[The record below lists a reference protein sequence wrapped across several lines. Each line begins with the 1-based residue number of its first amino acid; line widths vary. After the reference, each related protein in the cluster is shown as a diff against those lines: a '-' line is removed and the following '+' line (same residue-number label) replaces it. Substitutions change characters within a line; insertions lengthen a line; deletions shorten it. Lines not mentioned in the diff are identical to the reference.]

1 MSTTDHTKAAGKSG
15 PRNRKAPRGQKAAPQ
30 PTSKPEPKQPEPK
43 AAKAQPVAIAA
54 PTKPVS
60 NGTAAPSDVSSNGV
74 AAPAKAAPAKAAPV
88 STARPEDASP
98 ISLQTIANAYSDC
111 TKRSF
116 DDIRSYVEKLTEV
129 RSLDKAIEIQNEFA
143 RRSFQGFV
151 ADSQKIFGLYGELT
165 KQTFKPFAGFVAKAT
180 QAPR

>member
-1 MSTTDHTKAAGKSG
+1 MPTTDHTKAAGKSG
-15 PRNRKAPRGQKAAPQ
+15 PRNRKAPPRGQKADPQ
-30 PTSKPEPKQPEPK
+30 PTSKPEPK

-88 STARPEDASP
+88 STAGAADATP

-111 TKRSF
+111 TKRSL
-116 DDIRSYVEKLTEV
+116 DDIRSYVERLTGA

-143 RRSFQGFV
+143 KRSFQSFM
-151 ADSQKIFGLYGELT
+151 ADSQKIFGLYGELA
-165 KQTFKPFAGFVAKAT
+165 KQTFKPFAGFVANAT

>member
-1 MSTTDHTKAAGKSG
+1 MPTTDHTKAAGKSG
-15 PRNRKAPRGQKAAPQ
+15 PRNRKGPPRGQKADPQ
-30 PTSKPEPKQPEPK
+30 ATSKPGPK
-43 AAKAQPVAIAA
+43 AAKAESAA
-54 PTKPVS
+54 TAS
-60 NGTAAPSDVSSNGV
+60 NGTSAPSDAARNGANAQAKTAPPKAVPVSS
-74 AAPAKAAPAKAAPV
+74 AAPA
-88 STARPEDASP
+88 DATP

-116 DDIRSYVEKLTEV
+116 DDIRSYVERLTGA

-143 RRSFQGFV
+143 KRSFQSFMS
-151 ADSQKIFGLYGELT
+151 DSQKIFGLYGELA

>member
-15 PRNRKAPRGQKAAPQ
+15 PRNRKAPPRGQKADPQ
-30 PTSKPEPKQPEPK
+30 PTSRPEPKA

-54 PTKPVS
+54 SPKPVS
-60 NGTAAPSDVSSNGV
+60 NGTAAPADASSNGV
-74 AAPAKAAPAKAAPV
+74 AAPAKAAAAKAAPV
-88 STARPEDASP
+88 STARLADATP
-98 ISLQTIANAYSDC
+98 VSLQTIANAYSDC
-111 TKRSF
+111 TKRSL
-116 DDIRSYVEKLTEV
+116 DDIRSYVERLTGA

-143 RRSFQGFV
+143 KRSFQSFV
-151 ADSQKIFGLYGELT
+151 ADSQKIFGLYGELA

>member
-1 MSTTDHTKAAGKSG
+1 MPTTDHTKAAGKSG
-15 PRNRKAPRGQKAAPQ
+15 PRNRKGPPRGQKADPQ
-30 PTSKPEPKQPEPK
+30 ATSKPGPK
-43 AAKAQPVAIAA
+43 AAKAESAA
-54 PTKPVS
+54 TAASTKPAS
-60 NGTAAPSDVSSNGV
+60 NGTSAPSDAARNG
-74 AAPAKAAPAKAAPV
+74 ANAQAKTAPAKAAPV